1 MKRRNKEHLCRDFKL
16 INNYIEKQLNENLA
30 KYNLTRS
37 QIDILVF
44 LKKSEK
50 SEKEV
55 NQKDIEKHLSL
66 RNPTVTGLLDRLEVK
81 GYIRREASSID
92 KRYKKIVLTQSSYE
106 VLDDGKEQ
114 VNSIEKKLLRSLD
127 NEEVEN
133 LNSILNKMI
142 IKIKEEIC

>member
-1 MKRRNKEHLCRDFKL
+1 MNKEHICRDFKL

-50 SEKEV
+50 NEKEV
-55 NQKDIEKHLSL
+55 NQKDIEKNLSL
-66 RNPTVTGLLDRLEVK
+66 RNPTITGLLDRLEIK
-81 GYIRREASSID
+81 GYIKREVSSID
-92 KRYKKIVLTQSSYE
+92 KRYRKIVLTQSSYE
-106 VLDDGKEQ
+106 ILDDGKEQ
-114 VNSIEKKLLRSLD
+114 IKSIEKKLLKTLD
-127 NEEVEN
+127 KEEIEN
-133 LNSILNKMI
+133 LNSILNKII